1 MWLAVLFSCF
11 ATASRFQ
18 AILKDQA
25 QNPTL
30 VDPLGD
36 PFYSAQIDLYREK
49 AAQCLMH
56 ANYTKCPPYTVEA
69 LLQYFLTEYFRSQ
82 DTQFGVWMLVAMI
95 VRVALRMGYHRDPS
109 RFSNITPFHGE
120 MRRRNWVMIVQLD
133 LMFSSQLGLPG
144 MIHPSIYDVAEPRN
158 LIDDDIYEDMTELPP
173 SRPDT
178 EPTVMMYTLVRNRVL
193 QVFKRVADFANSTTS
208 PAYRDVLSLDKELR
222 AIYDNFPAPM
232 KAISVLDFDYSDS
245 TSARRRLFLGLS
257 FLKAMLML
265 HRPYL
270 LLGRTDSRYAYSRA
284 ICLKTALEI
293 LQYQQKLDGEA
304 RPGGRLWNRN
314 WQIWAASWRKSSVVN
329 HDFLLATTVLALD
342 LDRSLTSS
350 IPAPQEEVKTNEAP
364 TQDAIIE
371 TLRAAYKLWADQSET
386 SREAKKVAAAVRLV
400 LRKANAL
407 GDDDP
412 ASCKFSSVH
421 WIHEGVDCAQYAL
434 SESSPIACILP
445 SSECV
450 DIANNLQLT
459 RRLPCHS
466 TLLASPLVVTRT
478 SHFRMLAPCS
488 TTLTIPSLGQA

>member
-18 AILKDQA
+18 AIWKDQTEI
-25 QNPTL
+25 PTL
-30 VDPLGD
+30 AGPLSDPLQ
-36 PFYSAQIDLYREK
+36 SAQIDIYREK

-82 DTQFGVWMLVAMI
+82 DTQFGVWVLVAII

-109 RFSNITPFHGE
+109 RFSNITPFEGE

-158 LIDDDIYEDMTELPP
+158 LIDDDIYEAMTELPP

-193 QVFKRVADFANSTTS
+193 QVFKRIADFANSVTS

-222 AIYDNFPAPM
+222 AVYDNFPAPM
-232 KAISVLDFDYSDS
+232 KAIRVQDFDYSDS
-245 TSARRRLFLGLS
+245 TSSRRRLFLGLS

-270 LLGRTDSRYAYSRA
+270 LLGRTDPKYAYSR
-284 ICLKTALEI
+284 ITCLETALEI
-293 LQYQQKLDGEA
+293 LQYQKTLDGEA

-314 WQIWAASWRKSSVVN
+314 WQVWAASWRKSSVIN

-350 IPAPQEEVKTNEAP
+350 IPTPQEEVVNNDETP
-364 TQDAIIE
+364 TQAAIIE
-371 TLRAAYKLWADQSET
+371 TLQGAYKLWADQSET

-412 ASCKFSSVH
+412 ASCKLISPFNRQRHRLRGICTSETRANASLVFSLRS
-421 WIHEGVDCAQYAL
+421 ID
-434 SESSPIACILP
+434 
-445 SSECV
+445 
-450 DIANNLQLT
+450 
-459 RRLPCHS
+459 
-466 TLLASPLVVTRT
+466 
-478 SHFRMLAPCS
+478 
-488 TTLTIPSLGQA
+488 